1 MDNLVEIFPW
11 NDKFSIGIEQLDEQH
26 HRLIDLLNRL
36 AGHMSRRASDDLLQ
50 SAFDDLTAYALF
62 HFESEEAVW
71 HSVLSGDTWETAHQQ
86 SHQKFVLEVLRIKA
100 LEGTQT
106 RQAVQD
112 SLLSFLMHWLVFH
125 ILESDKLLAK
135 VVISVQSGLSLAAA
149 KEKAGAEMSN
159 ATEVLIDAV
168 LAMNNDLS
176 DRSFALQREVEER
189 KKIQT
194 SLTEAVGFN
203 QALMNAMQDGFSVHA
218 VTGEIIEANPALC
231 AMTGYTREE
240 ILGITPPYPFTPAD
254 QVEKFRDMR
263 QRTEQ
268 GEGGDFELG
277 FMRKNG
283 SVFFAIVSPFTVRD
297 AQGNVLRFAA
307 TIKDITERKQMEEQS
322 RQLALYD
329 ALTKLPN
336 RRLLTEHLTRSM
348 AASQRYDHFSAL
360 MFLDL
365 DNFKPLNDRH
375 GHAVG
380 DLLLVEVARRLTH
393 CVREADTVARIGGDE
408 FVVMIDQLH
417 TDPIE
422 AQVLARQIAEKV
434 RSALSEPYSLQG
446 CDQDATNA
454 SIVHQ
459 CSASIGVALF
469 VGHQKSQ
476 QDIMV
481 AADQAMYQAKA
492 MGRNQIWFH
501 TSPDIDGA

>member
-36 AGHMSRRASDDLLQ
+36 AGRMSRRVGEDLLQ
-50 SAFDDLTAYALF
+50 RAFDDLTAYALF

-71 HSVLSGDTWETAHQQ
+71 HSVLSGDAWEAEHQQ
-86 SHQKFVLEVLRIKA
+86 THEKFVSEVLRIKA
-100 LEGTQT
+100 LESSQP
-106 RQAVQD
+106 RREVQD
-112 SLLSFLMHWLVFH
+112 SLLSFLVHWLVFH

-135 VVISVQSGLSLAAA
+135 VVISVQNGLSLAAA

-159 ATEVLIDAV
+159 ATEVLINAV

-176 DRSFALQREVEER
+176 DRSFTLQHEIEER
-189 KKIQT
+189 RKT
-194 SLTEAVGFN
+194 EASLTEAISLN
-203 QALMNAMQDGFSVHA
+203 HALMNAMQDGFSVHD

-231 AMTGYTREE
+231 AMTGFSRGEL
-240 ILGITPPYPFTPAD
+240 LGLNAPYPFTPSD
-254 QVEKFRDMR
+254 QIATFKDMR
-263 QRTEQ
+263 ERTER
-268 GEGGDFELG
+268 GETGDFELT
-277 FMRKNG
+277 FLRKNG
-283 SVFFAIVSPFTVRD
+283 TTFSAIVSPFSVRD
-297 AQGNVLRFAA
+297 AQGKVMRYAA
-307 TIKDITERKQMEEQS
+307 TVKDITERKQLEEQS
-322 RQLALYD
+322 RQQALYD

-348 AASQRYDHFSAL
+348 AASQRYGHYSAL

-393 CVREADTVARIGGDE
+393 SVRVADTVARIGGDE

-417 TDPIE
+417 SDPTE
-422 AQVLARQIAEKV
+422 AQALACKVAEKIRLV
-434 RSALSEPYSLQG
+434 LNEPYHLQG
-446 CDQDATNA
+446 VGSGSPDA

-469 VGHQKSQ
+469 LGHQRGQ
-476 QDIMV
+476 QEILV
-481 AADQAMYQAKA
+481 AADQAMYRAKA
-492 MGRNQIWFH
+492 LGRNQIWFH
-501 TSPDIDGA
+501 TASD